1 MLGDDIMALIQQQ
14 PLTQGQI
21 ADATGYSG
29 RHIRRILQVLPVTI
43 TRKGKCLLYSPAA
56 AAPAA
61 ADEEAAASSSITTA
75 PPGNSGQ
82 THLSADTADI
92 QSGQMSAQ
100 TPAISGHT
108 DGRTADIQSG
118 HSGHPKKGNSK
129 NLYRNRRRDPG
140 GAGHPHKALRSGPEF
155 GPYRRDDRT
164 GLYPHE
170 LAHYEID
177 MVQFVLIDRTFRDIL
192 LRRSKEEK
200 SWQVW
205 ENRGLTWIRVE
216 DRHLALQVGKSTVTF
231 YSDDPGDMSRIAAWA
246 RETFS
251 GNYDDIES
259 LVARIRY
266 PQSLS
271 QEELCVVVTDPAI
284 TANIRVS
291 IEKDA
296 RNGVYTLPSP
306 NESDPALKIYER
318 DGTMRVEFIVTNH
331 AQAVRA
337 LGMRENLMANLPRMQ
352 KVPGLFWE
360 FVQKYYSA
368 LHHPIIIDTGGH
380 EFLAALG
387 QMAQTFTDAIRAVM
401 DTQPP
406 RPAPAQQPDLLA
418 SMTAEVEG
426 LDGFDID
433 AIVRSFA
440 RTLKLERQAVLVYLA
455 AWSAWAGRNFKGRVL
470 KEDISKLLLN
480 EAKEPTPLHEIAD
493 AIEKLQAAGLMQKGA
508 GYDVKFSPAGIVLAR
523 KLTAKRE
530 GVQ

>member
-1 MLGDDIMALIQQQ
+1 MTLIQQQ
-14 PLTQGQI
+14 PLTRGQI
-21 ADATGYSG
+21 VEATGYSE
-29 RHIRRILQVLPVTI
+29 RHIRRILQVLPVII
-43 TRKGKCLLYSPAA
+43 TRKGRCLLYSPAA
-56 AAPAA
+56 ASSA
-61 ADEEAAASSSITTA
+61 ADEEEAAASSSSITTA
-75 PPGNSGQ
+75 PSGNGGQ
-82 THLSADTADI
+82 THLKMSTVDIESGHLPDQLNGKVDSIDGAKVDI
-92 QSGQMSAQ
+92 QNV
-100 TPAISGHT
+100 
-108 DGRTADIQSG
+108 

-129 NLYRNRRRDPG
+129 NLYRNRRRDAG

-177 MVQFVLIDRTFRDIL
+177 MVQFVLIDRTFREIL

-205 ENRGLTWIRVE
+205 ENRGLTWIRVGG
-216 DRHLALQVGKSTVTF
+216 RHLTLQVGKSTVTF
-231 YSDDPGDMSRIAAWA
+231 YSDDPGDMSGIAAWA
-246 RETFS
+246 RETFA
-251 GNYDDIES
+251 GYDSIDS
-259 LVARIRY
+259 LISRIRY

-271 QEELCVVVTDPAI
+271 QEELCVIITDPAVI
-284 TANIRVS
+284 SNIRVS

-296 RNGVYTLPSP
+296 KNGVYNLPSP

-318 DGTMRVEFIVTNH
+318 DGTMRVEFIATNH

-337 LGMRENLMANLPRMQ
+337 LGMRENLMNNLLRMQ

-368 LHHPIIIDTGGH
+368 LHHPIIVDVGGH
-380 EFLAALG
+380 EFLGALSAITS
-387 QMAQTFTDAIRAVM
+387 QFTDALKDLATRIP
-401 DTQPP
+401 QLP
-406 RPAPAQQPDLLA
+406 PAPDPLA
-418 SMTAEVEG
+418 GMVAEVEG

-433 AIVRSFA
+433 AIVKSFA
-440 RTLKLERQAVLVYLA
+440 ATLKLERQAVLVYLA

-480 EAKEPTPLHEIAD
+480 DAKEPTPLHEIAD
-493 AIEKLQAAGLMQKGA
+493 AIEKLQGAGLMLKGA
-508 GYDVKFSPAGIVLAR
+508 GYDVKFSPAGITLAR

-530 GVQ
+530 GVL

>member
-1 MLGDDIMALIQQQ
+1 
-14 PLTQGQI
+14 
-21 ADATGYSG
+21 
-29 RHIRRILQVLPVTI
+29 
-43 TRKGKCLLYSPAA
+43 
-56 AAPAA
+56 
-61 ADEEAAASSSITTA
+61 
-75 PPGNSGQ
+75 
-82 THLSADTADI
+82 
-92 QSGQMSAQ
+92 
-100 TPAISGHT
+100 AINSGHT
-108 DGRTADIQSG
+108 DGRTADMESG

-129 NLYRNRRRDPG
+129 NLYRNRRRDAG

-200 SWQVW
+200 SWQAW

-216 DRHLALQVGKSTVTF
+216 DRHLTLQVGKSTVTF
-231 YSDDPGDMSRIAAWA
+231 YSDDPGDMSGIAAWA
-246 RETFS
+246 RETFQ
-251 GNYDDIES
+251 GNYDNVES
-259 LVARIRY
+259 LVSRIRY

-271 QEELCVVVTDPAI
+271 QEELCVIITDPAVI
-284 TANIRVS
+284 SNIRVS

-296 RNGVYTLPSP
+296 RNGVYNLPSP

-318 DGTMRVEFIVTNH
+318 DGTMRVEFIATNH
-331 AQAVRA
+331 SQAVRA
-337 LGMRENLMANLPRMQ
+337 IGMRENLMNNLPRMQ
-352 KVPGLFWE
+352 KIPGLFWE

-368 LHHPIIIDTGGH
+368 LHHPIIVDTGGH
-380 EFLAALG
+380 EFLGALSTITS
-387 QMAQTFTDAIRAVM
+387 QFTDALKDLATRIP
-401 DTQPP
+401 QLPQ
-406 RPAPAQQPDLLA
+406 APDPLND
-418 SMTAEVEG
+418 MVTEVEA

-433 AIVRSFA
+433 AIVKAFA
-440 RTLKLERQAVLVYLA
+440 NTMKLERQAVLVYLA

-480 EAKEPTPLHEIAD
+480 DAREPTPLSEIAD
-493 AIEKLQAAGLMQKGA
+493 AIDKLQAAGLMQRNA

>member
-1 MLGDDIMALIQQQ
+1 MALIQQQ

-21 ADATGYSG
+21 VEATGYSE
-29 RHIRRILQVLPVTI
+29 RHIRRILQTLPVTI
-43 TRKGKCLLYSPAA
+43 TRKGRCLLYSPAA
-56 AAPAA
+56 SSA
-61 ADEEAAASSSITTA
+61 ADEEAAASSSSITTI

-82 THLSADTADI
+82 THLTADI
-92 QSGQMSAQ
+92 E
-100 TPAISGHT
+100 SGHT
-108 DGRTADIQSG
+108 DGRTADIISG

-129 NLYRNRRRDPG
+129 NLYRNRRRDTG
-140 GAGHPHKALRSGPEF
+140 GAGHPHKSLRNGPEF

-177 MVQFVLIDRTFRDIL
+177 MVQFVLIDRTFRDLL
-192 LRRSKEEK
+192 LRRSKEEN

-216 DRHLALQVGKSTVTF
+216 DRHLALQVGKTTVTF
-231 YSDDPGDMSRIAAWA
+231 YSDDPGDMSSIEAWA
-246 RETFS
+246 RETFA
-251 GNYDDIES
+251 GNYDNIES
-259 LVARIRY
+259 LVSRIRY

-271 QEELCVVVTDPAI
+271 QEELCVVVTDPAV

-306 NESDPALKIYER
+306 NESDPGLKIYER
-318 DGTMRVEFIVTNH
+318 DGTMRVEFIATNH

-337 LGMRENLMANLPRMQ
+337 LGMRENLMNNLPRMQ

-360 FVQKYYSA
+360 FIQKYYSA

-387 QMAQTFTDAIRAVM
+387 QMAQTFTDAIKTVM
-401 DTQPP
+401 STHTIQATLPVAEDP
-406 RPAPAQQPDLLA
+406 LA
-418 SMTAEVEG
+418 GMAAEVEG
-426 LDGFDID
+426 LDGFDIEG
-433 AIVRSFA
+433 IVKAFA
-440 RTLKLERQAVLVYLA
+440 TTLKLERQAVKVYLA

-470 KEDISKLLLN
+470 KEDISAVLTRAN
-480 EAKEPTPLHEIAD
+480 EPQTLTEIAD
-493 AIEKLQAAGLMQKGA
+493 AIEKLQASGLLQQDA
-508 GYDVKFSPAGIVLAR
+508 RYDVKFSPQGIMLAR

>member
-1 MLGDDIMALIQQQ
+1 MFEDDVMKLLQENGPMPRAD
-14 PLTQGQI
+14 I
-21 ADATGYSG
+21 AAAMGYSQRQLQRLLPLIPGINAAKQG
-29 RHIRRILQVLPVTI
+29 RKII
-43 TRKGKCLLYSPAA
+43 YSVVAA
-56 AAPAA
+56 AAATT
-61 ADEEAAASSSITTA
+61 ASSSITMPEPVQVA
-75 PPGNSGQ
+75 INVHNDQDPRQMSISGNIV
-82 THLSADTADI
+82 DI
-92 QSGQMSAQ
+92 QPGQV
-100 TPAISGHT
+100 
-108 DGRTADIQSG
+108 R
-118 HSGHPKKGNSK
+118 HPKKGNSK
-129 NLYRNRRRDPG
+129 NQYRNRRRDSG

-192 LRRSKEEK
+192 IRRSKEEK

-216 DRHLALQVGKSTVTF
+216 DRHLTLQMGKSTVTF
-231 YSDDPGDMSRIAAWA
+231 YSDDPGDMSCIASWA
-246 RETFS
+246 RETFQ
-251 GNYDDIES
+251 GNYGNIES
-259 LVARIRY
+259 LVSRIRY

-271 QEELCVVVTDPAI
+271 QEELCVIITDPAVI
-284 TANIRVS
+284 SNIRVS

-296 RNGVYTLPSP
+296 RNGVYNLPSP

-318 DGTMRVEFIVTNH
+318 DGTMRVEFIATNH

-337 LGMRENLMANLPRMQ
+337 LGMRENLMNKQPRMQ

-360 FVQKYYSA
+360 FIQKYYSA

-387 QMAQTFTDAIRAVM
+387 QMAQTFTDAIKTVM
-401 DTQPP
+401 STQTTIQTQLPE
-406 RPAPAQQPDLLA
+406 APDPLA
-418 SMTAEVEG
+418 GMAAEVED

-433 AIVRSFA
+433 GIVKAFA
-440 RTLKLERQAVLVYLA
+440 TTLKLERAAVKVYLA

-470 KEDISKLLLN
+470 KEDISAVLTRAN
-480 EAKEPTPLHEIAD
+480 EPQTLADIAD
-493 AIEKLQAAGLMQKGA
+493 AIGKLQAAGLLQQDA
-508 GYDVKFSPAGIVLAR
+508 RYDVKFSPQGIVLAR

-530 GVQ
+530 GVS

>member
-1 MLGDDIMALIQQQ
+1 MKLLQKNGPMSRADIAAAL
-14 PLTQGQI
+14 
-21 ADATGYSG
+21 GYSQ
-29 RHIRRILQVLPVTI
+29 RHMQRILPEIKSIIAGKVG
-43 TRKGKCLLYSPAA
+43 RKIVYSLLEGPAV
-56 AAPAA
+56 
-61 ADEEAAASSSITTA
+61 SSSITTLK
-75 PPGNSGQ
+75 PGNSIQ
-82 THLSADTADI
+82 EELDI
-92 QSGQMSAQ
+92 RQMS
-100 TPAISGHT
+100 TLGPNV
-108 DGRTADIQSG
+108 DILPRQV
-118 HSGHPKKGNSK
+118 GHPKKGNSK
-129 NLYRNRRRDPG
+129 NLYRNRRRDAG
-140 GAGHPHKALRSGPEF
+140 GAGHPHKTLRSGPEF

-216 DRHLALQVGKSTVTF
+216 DRHLALQVGKTTVTF
-231 YSDDPGDMSRIAAWA
+231 YSDNPGDMSCIAAWA
-246 RETFS
+246 RENFS

-259 LVARIRY
+259 LVSRIRY

-271 QEELCVVVTDPAI
+271 KEELCVIITDPAVI
-284 TANIRVS
+284 ANIRVS

-296 RNGVYTLPSP
+296 QHGVYNLPSP

-318 DGTMRVEFIVTNH
+318 DETMRVEFIATNH
-331 AQAVRA
+331 AQAVKA
-337 LGMRENLMANLPRMQ
+337 LGMRENLMNNLPRMQ
-352 KVPGLFWE
+352 KIPGLFWE

-387 QMAQTFTDAIRAVM
+387 QMAQTFTEAMKTLANTRTVQA
-401 DTQPP
+401 QL
-406 RPAPAQQPDLLA
+406 PAAAPEEDPLNG
-418 SMTAEVEG
+418 MITEIEG

-433 AIVRSFA
+433 AIVKAFA
-440 RTLKLERQAVLVYLA
+440 ATLRLERRAVLVYLA

-470 KEDISKLLLN
+470 KEDVSKLLLN
-480 EAKEPTPLHEIAD
+480 DAKEPLPLTDVAD
-493 AIEKLQAAGLMQKGA
+493 AIDQLQQAGLMLNDPQ
-508 GYDVKFSPAGIVLAR
+508 YDVKFSPAGITLAK

-530 GVQ
+530 MVQ

>member
-1 MLGDDIMALIQQQ
+1 MFEDDVMKLLQEKGPMSRADIAAAL
-14 PLTQGQI
+14 
-21 ADATGYSG
+21 GYSQ
-29 RHIRRILQVLPVTI
+29 RHLQRILPLIPGINAAKQG
-43 TRKGKCLLYSPAA
+43 RKIVYSVAA
-56 AAPAA
+56 AAATTT
-61 ADEEAAASSSITTA
+61 SSSITT
-75 PPGNSGQ
+75 PKP
-82 THLSADTADI
+82 DTSV
-92 QSGQMSAQ
+92 QEELEPRQMS
-100 TPAISGHT
+100 TFDPKL
-108 DGRTADIQSG
+108 DILPRQV
-118 HSGHPKKGNSK
+118 GHPKKGNSK
-129 NLYRNRRRDPG
+129 NLYRNRRRDAG
-140 GAGHPHKALRSGPEF
+140 GAGHPHKTLRSGPEF

-200 SWQVW
+200 NWQVW

-216 DRHLALQVGKSTVTF
+216 SRHLTLQVGKSTVTF
-231 YSDDPGDMSRIAAWA
+231 YSDDPGDMSGIASWA
-246 RETFS
+246 RETFA
-251 GNYDDIES
+251 GYDAIES
-259 LVARIRY
+259 LVSRIRY

-271 QEELCVVVTDPAI
+271 QEELCVIITDPAVI
-284 TANIRVS
+284 SNIRVS

-296 RNGVYTLPSP
+296 KNGVYNLPSP

-318 DGTMRVEFIVTNH
+318 DGTMRVEFIATNH

-337 LGMRENLMANLPRMQ
+337 LGMRENLMNNLPRMQ

-360 FVQKYYSA
+360 FIQKYYSA

-387 QMAQTFTDAIRAVM
+387 QMAQTFTDAIKTVM
-401 DTQPP
+401 STQA
-406 RPAPAQQPDLLA
+406 RQQEATDPLNGLIGQ
-418 SMTAEVEG
+418 VES
-426 LDGFDID
+426 LDGFDIEGVVK
-433 AIVRSFA
+433 AFA
-440 RTLKLERQAVLVYLA
+440 HTLKLERQAVLVYLA

-493 AIEKLQAAGLMQKGA
+493 AIEKLQAAGLMLKGA
-508 GYDVKFSPAGIVLAR
+508 GYDVKFSPAGITLAR

-530 GVQ
+530 MIQ

>member
-1 MLGDDIMALIQQQ
+1 MALIQQQ

-56 AAPAA
+56 APAAA
-61 ADEEAAASSSITTA
+61 ADEEAAASSSITTP

-82 THLSADTADI
+82 THPSADKM
-92 QSGQMSAQ
+92 SGHLSAQ
-100 TPAISGHT
+100 TLIENEPT
-108 DGRTADIQSG
+108 DGRTADKMSG

-129 NLYRNRRRDPG
+129 NLYRNRRRDAG
-140 GAGHPHKALRSGPEF
+140 GAGHPHKTLRSGPEF

-216 DRHLALQVGKSTVTF
+216 DRHLALQVGKTTVTF
-231 YSDDPGDMSRIAAWA
+231 YSDDPGDMSSIAAWA
-246 RETFS
+246 RETFA
-251 GNYDDIES
+251 GNYDNIES

-318 DGTMRVEFIVTNH
+318 DGTMRVEFIATNH

-337 LGMRENLMANLPRMQ
+337 LGMRENLMNNLPRMQ

-387 QMAQTFTDAIRAVM
+387 QMAQTFTDAIKTVM
-401 DTQPP
+401 STQTVQTRLPE
-406 RPAPAQQPDLLA
+406 APDPLI

-433 AIVRSFA
+433 AIVRTFA
-440 RTLKLERQAVLVYLA
+440 KTLKLERQAVLVYLA

-480 EAKEPTPLHEIAD
+480 DAKEPTPLHEIAD
-493 AIEKLQAAGLMQKGA
+493 AIEKLQAAGLMLKGA
-508 GYDVKFSPAGIVLAR
+508 GYDVKFSPAGITLAR

-530 GVQ
+530 MVQ